1 MSTIH
6 VDSTPKMVTK
16 FNEPLKEENEST
28 TVEKTY
34 PIPYT
39 PPESGHASPNLSEH
53 KTNLAN
59 TLNTTEVTLDSPPCS
74 NESLP
79 IVGES
84 SQSPSPGPES
94 PIPIEDV
101 YIAKYDLVPELDTE
115 LQFNAGDRVA
125 IIERADNGWWHG
137 VIGDRHGWLPE
148 TFVRPL
154 EEVDDTLRSD
164 ADEKHDE
171 EEEESNFR
179 PRGMTEFHSGTSE
192 EVNVSGKS
200 LCRVA
205 SESVICLKHRIH

>member
-16 FNEPLKEENEST
+16 FDQPLKEENEST
-28 TVEKTY
+28 TIEKTY
-34 PIPYT
+34 PLPYT
-39 PPESGHASPNLSEH
+39 PPESGHASPSLSEH

-59 TLNTTEVTLDSPPCS
+59 TLNTTEVTLESPPHS

-79 IVGES
+79 IVNETAS
-84 SQSPSPGPES
+84 LPSTQSPSPGPES
-94 PIPIEDV
+94 PIPTEDV

-115 LQFNAGDRVA
+115 LQLNAGDRVA

-137 VIGDRHGWLPE
+137 VIGDRHGWIPE

-154 EEVDDTLRSD
+154 EEVDDTLKNGSD
-164 ADEKHDE
+164 EEQDN
-171 EEEESNFR
+171 EEEESKFR

-192 EVNVSGKS
+192 EVNVSGES
-200 LCRVA
+200 LC
-205 SESVICLKHRIH
+205 